1 MFRNFGFKV
10 VPVPS
15 TAIDAIHIEYVVMS
29 TTVCRHGFFAAEVD
43 AFCLLFFHRPSAKR
57 FNRYRMHTT
66 RSCIRCA
73 ASCTLLIIYI
83 HAKRAFTLYTYAEQM
98 YQKIQVGLIWKG
110 LTSSTLLFTGN
121 RNSWSKMALPM
132 MKTKSKMQ
140 VSLLLMY
147 NNATVFHPKDLSR
160 EKSPC
165 AAAVAARGG
174 RVRAKDRASE
184 KKRERVRWAGTRA
197 HGGGHGAAR
206 WRRSNRSIQHRAALP
221 IQLMEIFENH
231 PCKHPVIVLDDFSVN
246 EINIIMEFMYLGEV
260 RIEHSD
266 LPGVLQAASSLQI
279 RGLTSSEVQLT
290 RNTSSPIS
298 ADSLAD
304 EPLTPEEEAAHQQ
317 LLADDGDD
325 EELPTPESDRDLIHR
340 GQDCSRD
347 TSASPLMARRKQAR
361 PRRRSDDQPQDLS
374 RTKSSER
381 LEDDLDAGI
390 QNRKS
395 PSNGFVVDSS
405 IRRPSS
411 PRVNSSTDAETI
423 SEKQASAHDKQQHTT
438 DQQQQQQQQQLQQQQ
453 EEEAEN
459 LSMKKELNQI
469 FSPTLSID
477 LLKTE
482 SETTNSPRTSP
493 LMGNHTFSPNG
504 PYMNMPVPGM
514 AAMSSLALTPPHHP
528 NNEYLSSLS
537 QLAAQWLPPN
547 QHNHM
552 SGGGVATPRLPRPD
566 EVKPPAGFPFAP
578 CGSPIGHRSFLAGQE
593 PAMNGLFHGLPMEG
607 YQDGFKPETFHGLFA
622 ASLGVPPPPAPAQ
635 KVEKTEIVGGRR
647 WRRRLV
653 GSTLVQSAASAP
665 AQQAQGPAQRTP
677 RRAPAILDQQ
687 RAHRGPQR
695 SLEENHDDVAGLADL
710 RHTLQQSAHV
720 REGQVRQESQTRAAP
735 TRLLDEGTR
744 AGAQQQHQKYAGPR
758 PEQAAATA
766 AAAEPRGPGRRDGRR
781 GGGGLL
787 APRQHATAERWGQ
800 SGLLPGFRQ
809 FFPGRKHGPDAAVRG
824 GGQSSG
830 GGGGGG
836 GAANGERRMGGG
848 PVALPPGA
856 SRSPSPAPEPEQL
869 TVSSRERES
878 SQLQQQQQQQQ
889 PPAQTQQNGLD

>member
-1 MFRNFGFKV
+1 MSSRTGSTVESTSGYSLRWHNHQLHITKAFGALLHADNDTLV
-10 VPVPS
+10 DV
-15 TAIDAIHIEYVVMS
+15 TL
-29 TTVCRHGFFAAEVD
+29 VCANGSLGAHKIILSACSPFFA
-43 AFCLLFFHRPSAKR
+43 K
-57 FNRYRMHTT
+57 
-66 RSCIRCA
+66 
-73 ASCTLLIIYI
+73 
-83 HAKRAFTLYTYAEQM
+83 
-98 YQKIQVGLIWKG
+98 
-110 LTSSTLLFTGN
+110 
-121 RNSWSKMALPM
+121 
-132 MKTKSKMQ
+132 
-140 VSLLLMY
+140 
-147 NNATVFHPKDLSR
+147 
-160 EKSPC
+160 
-165 AAAVAARGG
+165 
-174 RVRAKDRASE
+174 
-184 KKRERVRWAGTRA
+184 
-197 HGGGHGAAR
+197 
-206 WRRSNRSIQHRAALP
+206 
-221 IQLMEIFENH
+221 IFENH

-381 LEDDLDAGI
+381 LEDDLDAAI

-395 PSNGFVVDSS
+395 PSNGFVVDPS

-423 SEKQASAHDKQQHTT
+423 SEKQASTHDKQQHTT
-438 DQQQQQQQQQLQQQQ
+438 DQQQQQQQLQQQQ

-622 ASLGVPPPPAPAQ
+622 ASLGVPPPPAPPRKKSKKQRSSEA
-635 KVEKTEIVGGRR
+635 GGGGGGSSGRR
-647 WRRRLV
+647 WCSQQQVRPLNKPK
-653 GSTLVQSAASAP
+653 GQHSAP
-665 AQQAQGPAQRTP
+665 RGGPPRSWTNNELTEALSAVWRKTMTTSQASRTYGIP
-677 RRAPAILDQQ
+677 YNSLLMYV
-687 RAHRGPQR
+687 RGKYGK
-695 SLEENHDDVAGLADL
+695 SLKLEQL
-710 RHTLQQSAHV
+710 RHDCSTRELVLAHNNNTKSMQAPGPSKQQQQQQQQQSL
-720 REGQVRQESQTRAAP
+720 G
-735 TRLLDEGTR
+735 
-744 AGAQQQHQKYAGPR
+744 GPGGVTDA
-758 PEQAAATA
+758 EA
-766 AAAEPRGPGRRDGRR
+766 AAAYSHHANMPLLS
-781 GGGGLL
+781 GGVSQGFYPDFANFSL
-787 APRQHATAERWGQ
+787 AVNMAQMLQ
-800 SGLLPGFRQ
+800 SE
-809 FFPGRKHGPDAAVRG
+809 VG
-824 GGQSSG
+824 GGQSS
-830 GGGGGG
+830 GGGG

-869 TVSSRERES
+869 TAVETEMKLFKVSVVGQRPLETEI
-878 SQLQQQQQQQQ
+878 
-889 PPAQTQQNGLD
+889 AF